1 MKNIK
6 AGGIRRHPVTAT
18 KCRLLHRGD
27 IGVTFAG
34 YACFYGVKRDGMSA
48 KCRLLHRGDIWGDI

>member
-1 MKNIK
+1 MS
-6 AGGIRRHPVTAT
+6 A

-34 YACFYGVKRDGMSA
+34 YACIRGVKRDGMSA
-48 KCRLLHRGDIWGDI
+48 KCRLGGRGDIWGDI